1 MKSAYCCLPEAVY
14 TTIQTNKCQ
23 IILKG
28 DTADIINEDT
38 GELIITLYYSSEE
51 ERTEVVFVSGNSIE
65 ETMKVDQYMNF
76 DGESIPKRPPRL
88 KTQKIKPKEKLI
100 QDPKEIEFIGPIE
113 TTNTISEFICL
124 KEHIRGTIEYIENFQ
139 TETDKFSA
147 LIELA
152 TFIMKNK
159 KIKQLPQLQILFENL
174 KIFRKKKDFQEYRRT
189 LHQIA
194 DRL

>member
-14 TTIQTNKCQ
+14 TAIQTNKCQ

-38 GELIITLYYSSEE
+38 GELIITLYNSTEE

-76 DGESIPKRPPRL
+76 DGESITKRPPRL

-100 QDPKEIEFIGPIE
+100 QDPKEIEFVGPIE

-124 KEHIRGTIEYIENFQ
+124 KEHIRGTIEYVENFQ